1 MGKFLMPVGTACFK
15 WYNFH
20 TKCDMID
27 FVFRKGLIHTTFSW
41 GGRRSCQ
48 GHSES
53 MIQTSSLSGQKFMVL
68 VREMMMMMLMTIMTV
83 QFSSC
88 LLFCWLNRL
97 CASYKTSTATQI
109 QHKYTKTK
117 LTEKRTKHITTVAKL
132 STGARVPCQSIRLH
146 FTQSF
151 DSEP

>member
-1 MGKFLMPVGTACFK
+1 MSEGIACFK
-15 WYNFH
+15 WYNFD

-53 MIQTSSLSGQKFMVL
+53 MIQISSLSGQKFMVL
-68 VREMMMMMLMTIMTV
+68 VREMMMMMMTIMMV

-88 LLFCWLNRL
+88 LLMSWLNRL
-97 CASYKTSTATQI
+97 FASYKASTATQI

-132 STGARVPCQSIRLH
+132 SIGATVPCQSVRLH
-146 FTQSF
+146 CTQSF
-151 DSEP
+151 YLEP